1 MPVDPRTGQNL
12 PYPGE
17 PGYEEAV
24 QANPEAYMEMAGGT
38 PPGGEAM
45 PPGAEAMPP
54 GAGPMPPGAEAM
66 PPGGE
71 AMPPGAAPTPDDI
84 MALEEEEAAL
94 QGDVMAQ
101 AAPQPEKPFSVAAIQ
116 TLLSEFNS
124 TLDIFAGEDI
134 PDLEWAAA
142 EGGDKWDQPLPAEVF
157 APLVALNDT
166 LQLVGDGKYF
176 DKYGIELESLTSDA
190 ELRKATASVKKMGKD
205 KKLVEAMQAPV
216 GPAPEGEEMPPPPG
230 EFDEDEQM
238 LAANMG

>member
-24 QANPEAYMEMAGGT
+24 QANPEAYLEMANEAGGV
-38 PPGGEAM
+38 PPGGEMM
-45 PPGAEAMPP
+45 PPGGEM
-54 GAGPMPPGAEAM
+54 M

-71 AMPPGAAPTPDDI
+71 AMPPGGAPSPDE
-84 MALEEEEAAL
+84 MVALEEEEAAL
-94 QGDVMAQ
+94 EQDVMAQ
-101 AAPQPEKPFSVAAIQ
+101 AAPQPEKPFSVDAIQ

-124 TLDIFAGEDI
+124 TLDAFAGEDI
-134 PDLEWAAA
+134 PDLEWAGA

-166 LQLVGDGKYF
+166 LQLVEDGKYF
-176 DKYGIELESLTSDA
+176 DKYGIELEALTSDA
-190 ELRKATASVKKMGKD
+190 ELRKATASIKKMGKD
-205 KKLVEAMQAPV
+205 KKLVSAMQEPV
-216 GPAPEGEEMPPPPG
+216 GEPVEGEEMPPPPG
-230 EFDEDEQM
+230 GFDQDEQM